1 MSKKYCIF
9 ITTLFCAFIGLF
21 LVANA
26 ASPDREFSE
35 MENRNLE
42 QMPTIS
48 AKSLLSGEFM
58 KDFETYTTDQFVGRD
73 AWIGLKSSMER
84 ALGKK
89 ENNNVYFCDE
99 DTLITRFDQPD
110 ATKVSENLNYV
121 NNFVENVDIP
131 VTFSLIPT
139 QACIWA
145 DRLPAGAPNA
155 SQTDLLEQAKAA
167 VPGATWADLYS
178 NLWEHK
184 DEDIFYRTDHHW
196 TSLGAYYG
204 YTALAEALGYTP
216 VPLDAYTET
225 VRSTEFYG
233 TVFSS
238 SGVRWVSPDTI
249 TTYVPD
255 TGITVTSYTYDST
268 GKPVE
273 VPRSLYDTSFLSVKD
288 KYSMFLGGNQ
298 SLGVVKTPN
307 TDKPKLL
314 IIRDSYA
321 DSLVPF
327 LTPHFS
333 EIHLVDLRYYKLS
346 LADYIQQNDIDQ
358 ALVLYS
364 VPNFVTDSNLFWI
377 TR

>member
-9 ITTLFCAFIGLF
+9 ISALFCAFIGLF

-26 ASPDREFSE
+26 ATPSREFSE

-42 QMPTIS
+42 QMPKLS
-48 AKSLLSGEFM
+48 VDSLLSGQFM

-73 AWIGLKSSMER
+73 LWIALKSSSER
-84 ALGKK
+84 ILGKH
-89 ENNNVYFCDE
+89 ENNDVYFCDQ

-110 ATKVSENLNYV
+110 AAKVAENLNYV
-121 NNFVENVDIP
+121 NNFVESVDIP

-145 DRLPAGAPNA
+145 DRLPDGAPNA
-155 SQTDLLEQAKAA
+155 SQTGLLDQAKAA

-178 NLWEHK
+178 PLWEHK
-184 DEDIFYRTDHHW
+184 DESIFYRTDHHW

-204 YTALAEALGYTP
+204 YTGLAEALGYTP
-216 VPLDAYTET
+216 VPLDTYTET
-225 VRSTEFYG
+225 IRSTEFYG

-249 TTYVPD
+249 STYVPD

-268 GKPVE
+268 GNQVE

-333 EIHLVDLRYYKLS
+333 EIHLIDLRYYKLS
-346 LADYIQQNDIDQ
+346 IADYIQQNGIDQ

-364 VPNFVTDSNLFWI
+364 VPNFVTDTNLFWI